1 MSLCL
6 RCTHKLKMCKRQRR
20 KEVSMN
26 RKPILYIAY
35 GSNLNLPQMAFR
47 CPTAEVVGTSEL
59 KDYEL
64 LFRGGR
70 RGAVA
75 TVEPKKGSTV
85 PVLLWK
91 IWKADEAAL
100 DRYEG
105 YPNFYDKQIID
116 VELDGKTVSAMIYVM
131 TPGHK
136 FGIPS
141 DYYANVIWEGYE
153 SAGFDTQI
161 LEDAINQAYNLTL
174 RREYQHGEDVQQT
187 LFGMEGWDQP
197 K

>member
-1 MSLCL
+1 MS
-6 RCTHKLKMCKRQRR
+6 
-20 KEVSMN
+20 
-26 RKPILYIAY
+26 RKPTLYIAY

-47 CPTAEVVGTSEL
+47 CPTAKVVGTSEL

-75 TVEPKKGSTV
+75 TVEPKEGGSV

-91 IWKADEAAL
+91 IRQTDEAAL

-105 YPNFYDKQIID
+105 YPRLYDKQMMD
-116 VELDGKTVSAMIYVM
+116 VKMDGKTVSAMVYIM
-131 TPGHK
+131 TPGHE

-141 DYYANVIWEGYE
+141 DYYAEVIREGYE
-153 SAGFDTQI
+153 SAGFDTQV
-161 LEDAINQAYNLTL
+161 LDDAIDHAWELIQ
-174 RREYQHGEDVQQT
+174 EQSHPSQQS
-187 LFGMEGWDQP
+187 LFGMGGLDQM

>member
-1 MSLCL
+1 MS
-6 RCTHKLKMCKRQRR
+6 
-20 KEVSMN
+20 
-26 RKPILYIAY
+26 RKPTLYIAY

-47 CPTAEVVGTSEL
+47 CPTAEVVGKSEL

-75 TVEPKKGSTV
+75 TVEPKEGSTV

-91 IWKADEAAL
+91 IRRMDEAAL

-105 YPNFYDKQIID
+105 YPRFYDKQMMK
-116 VELDGKTVSAMIYVM
+116 VELDGRTVSAMVYIM
-131 TPGHK
+131 TPGHE

-141 DYYANVIWEGYE
+141 DYYADVIWQGYE
-153 SAGFDTQI
+153 SAGFDTGI
-161 LEDAINQAYNLTL
+161 LTDAIDKAYELTFGQ
-174 RREYQHGEDVQQT
+174 EPQHSGNSQQS
-187 LFGMEGWDQP
+187 LFGIGGWDQLR
-197 K
+197 